1 MKHLLLSAS
10 LLLIGGNLVA
20 QLHVSPNTATNTDSF
35 IYANDVVIYVEDDI
49 DLVANNVNPETRA
62 SIYLR
67 GDSQLIQGTT
77 GTSTNSGNG
86 SLSVWQRGF
95 ANAFD
100 YNYWASP
107 VGNPNF
113 GPTTGNSR
121 FGIPRIFDVQGDGS
135 GNLHKT
141 FSTQQVTTTALN
153 GEAHILGDPT
163 HTALRVSQRWI
174 YTLRM
179 GTQYIEWVHIANQNG
194 NGNGLAAG
202 EGFTMKGTGTTGIAE
217 DAHDQLY
224 DFRGRPNDGNI
235 TVAVGPEQVTLTGN
249 PYPSALDMRAFLL
262 DTDNDDIYA
271 AAYFW
276 DQNRETNT
284 HYVYDYQGGYGTW
297 IPQGGEN
304 IGDGTPSG
312 VYTLPVFQ
320 YIDGYGTSIGGT
332 GELGELKQRRFAP
345 IGQGFTVRG
354 EASLAPGTG
363 TATYK
368 NTMRR
373 NVRQSGATYSEF
385 RSATG
390 TSATSGPVT
399 LPAEPNYLYP
409 TIRFHVEVDE
419 AYVRDM
425 VLTLSEETT
434 KGNDRGWDGKHPA
447 LITAGD
453 AFWVL
458 ENETDPYVIQAR
470 PFDYQELIP
479 LGLRVK
485 NGSNTFKIR
494 AVEMNGFGN
503 LSESQGAEIRI
514 YLYDQLNNQYQR
526 ISSEHTAMINHNGNA
541 GKIEDRYF
549 IVYRRGI
556 LEPSP
561 TLKNQMANVNFF
573 QNNPQSKL
581 EVSNPDV
588 LDIKNASIYDMRG
601 RLVLSEN
608 NIGEVARFSFP
619 THNLSS
625 GVYIVK
631 LTTAENGVID
641 YKITVHNR

>member
-1 MKHLLLSAS
+1 M
-10 LLLIGGNLVA
+10 
-20 QLHVSPNTATNTDSF
+20 
-35 IYANDVVIYVEDDI
+35 VIYVEQDI
-49 DLVANNVNPETRA
+49 NLVNNVNPETQA

-86 SLSVWQRGF
+86 SLSVWQRGW

-107 VGNPNF
+107 IGNPN
-113 GPTTGNSR
+113 GPATGNAN
-121 FGIPRIFDVQGDGS
+121 FGIPRIFDAQNDGGS
-135 GNLHKT
+135 PHKT
-141 FSTQQVTTTALN
+141 HSLQQQTTPNLN
-153 GEAHILGDPT
+153 GVPS
-163 HTALRVSQRWI
+163 RVEEGITGLQVSRRWI

-179 GTQYIEWVHIANQNG
+179 GTQYIEWVHIANQTG
-194 NGNGLAAG
+194 IGNGLAAG
-202 EGFTMKGTGTTGIAE
+202 EGFTMKGTGSGVGTTFE

-249 PYPSALDMRAFLL
+249 PYPSALDMAAFLMDL
-262 DTDNDDIYA
+262 ENDDIYA
-271 AAYFW
+271 AAYYW
-276 DQNRETNT
+276 DQNRETNS

-297 IPQGGEN
+297 VPGGGVLINPSDATQG
-304 IGDGTPSG
+304 TSG
-312 VYTLPVFQ
+312 QYTLPVFQ
-320 YIDGYGTSIGGT
+320 YIDGYGTSTGGT
-332 GELGELKQRRFAP
+332 GQEGEFKERRFAP

-354 EASLAPGTG
+354 VASIPGTG

-368 NTMRR
+368 NSMRR
-373 NVRQSGATYSEF
+373 NVRQSELTFSEF
-385 RSATG
+385 RNATG
-390 TSATSGPVT
+390 GSATSGPVT

-409 TIRFHVEVDE
+409 TIRFHVEVNE

-447 LITAGD
+447 LITGGD

-470 PFDYQELIP
+470 PFDYMELIP

-485 NGSNTFKIR
+485 NGTNTFKIT
-494 AVEMNGFGN
+494 AVEMHGFGN
-503 LSESQGAEIRI
+503 LSESHGAEIRL

-526 ISSEHTAMINHNGNA
+526 ISPEHTAMINHNGNA

-556 LEPSP
+556 IDDAAS
-561 TLKNQMANVNFF
+561 LKSTMANVNFF

-588 LDIKNASIYDMRG
+588 LDIRNASIYDMRG
-601 RLVLSEN
+601 RLVLTEN
-608 NIGEVARFSFP
+608 NIGKVAKFSFP
-619 THNLSS
+619 TGNLST

-631 LTTAENGVID
+631 LSTTENGIID